1 MYGRDRAECACI
13 KYLDCVCHPRFYI
26 LVQKEVISHK
36 LGGFC
41 DGTNLGVLL
50 CNCFGCNELRGGT
63 KSQNFLGR
71 SRDHRQ
77 RLVEHA
83 K

>member
-13 KYLDCVCHPRFYI
+13 KYLDCVCYPRFYI

-41 DGTNLGVLL
+41 EGTYFGVLL
-50 CNCFGCNELRGGT
+50 CNCLLCNGLWGGT
-63 KSQNFLGR
+63 KSQNF
-71 SRDHRQ
+71 SVDHSDHRQ
-77 RLVEHA
+77 QSDGHA